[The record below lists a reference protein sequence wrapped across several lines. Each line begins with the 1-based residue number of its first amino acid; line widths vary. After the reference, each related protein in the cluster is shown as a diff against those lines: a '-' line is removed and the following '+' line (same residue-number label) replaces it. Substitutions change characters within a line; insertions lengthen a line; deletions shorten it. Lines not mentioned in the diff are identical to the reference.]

1 MLVEVK
7 SMSPAGVLTVR
18 LPVTSNDPVINADPV
33 NGNGVPPDPVLIVI
47 GKVVLSPLVNVI
59 VFKLTEAVVT
69 NEPVST
75 VVPPP
80 FKAKDAVKA

>member
-1 MLVEVK
+1 M
-7 SMSPAGVLTVR
+7 
-18 LPVTSNDPVINADPV
+18 LPVIDKDPVIPNDPVINADPV
-33 NGNGVPPDPVLIVI
+33 NGNGAPPDPVLTVT